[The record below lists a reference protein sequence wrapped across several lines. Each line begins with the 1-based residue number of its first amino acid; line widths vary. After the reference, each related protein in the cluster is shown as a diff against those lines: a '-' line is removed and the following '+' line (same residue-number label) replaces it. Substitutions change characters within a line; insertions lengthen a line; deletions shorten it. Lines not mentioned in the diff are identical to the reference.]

1 MVTPS
6 FQVFLIGSFDCVAFV
21 KQKKRLLL
29 FVELYNNIL
38 LPSRGGVLFFILVVY
53 SSSSVLTFTINMAT
67 APEYNG
73 NRYCVRSSVLLPYS
87 IYI

>member
-53 SSSSVLTFTINMAT
+53 SSSSVLTFTINTIWPQHLSTMETVIAF
-67 APEYNG
+67 AP
-73 NRYCVRSSVLLPYS
+73 PYFFL
-87 IYI
+87 I